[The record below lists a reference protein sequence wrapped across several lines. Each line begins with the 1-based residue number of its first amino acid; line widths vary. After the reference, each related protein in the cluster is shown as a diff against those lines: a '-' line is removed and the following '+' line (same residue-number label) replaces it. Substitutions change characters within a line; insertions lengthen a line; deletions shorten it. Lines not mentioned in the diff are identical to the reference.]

1 MSKIKS
7 LSIDLAKTVFQLHG
21 VDERGVAVL
30 RKQVSR
36 GQLLKRLAQIPPC
49 TVAMEACASSHYWGR
64 QISALGHKVVLI
76 APQHVKPYV
85 MGNKTDRNDAE
96 AICEAMGRPKMRFV
110 PVKSAEQQSLLAAHR
125 FRSLIVKSRTALV
138 NHIRGEL
145 LEFGIC
151 LPKGIA
157 KLRAALHDTCVLE
170 RLPSLMQQI
179 AHQMQQEL
187 RQLDAALLEATRR
200 IEHLAHEQ
208 PACRHLMRRSGIGVQ
223 IASALVAE
231 IDPTQFKN
239 GRHLSAFIGLV
250 PREHSS
256 GNKQV
261 KLGITKRGNPMLRT
275 LMIHG
280 ARSVVR
286 MVHTRSDPLSQW
298 VKELIARRGKHK
310 AIVALANKMARYA
323 WVDLMQARQLAFNS

>member
-1 MSKIKS
+1 
-7 LSIDLAKTVFQLHG
+7 LGHEV
-21 VDERGVAVL
+21 
-30 RKQVSR
+30 
-36 GQLLKRLAQIPPC
+36 RLIPPQ
-49 TVAMEACASSHYWGR
+49 Y
-64 QISALGHKVVLI
+64 
-76 APQHVKPYV
+76 VKPYLL
-85 MGNKTDRNDAE
+85 GNKTDRNDAE
-96 AICEAMGRPKMRFV
+96 AIGEAMGRPKMRFV
-110 PVKSAEQQSLLAAHR
+110 PVKSEEQQSLLAAHR
-125 FRSLIVKSRTALV
+125 FRSLIVKSRTALI

-157 KLRAALHDTCVLE
+157 KVRAALADTQVLY

-179 AHQMQQEL
+179 AQQMHQEL
-187 RQLDAALLEATRR
+187 RQIDAALAEATAR
-200 IEHLAHEQ
+200 IEQLANAQ
-208 PACRHLMRRSGIGVQ
+208 PTCRYLMRRPGIGVQ
-223 IASALVAE
+223 IATALVAQ

-239 GRHLSAFIGLV
+239 GRHLSALIGLV

-256 GNKQV
+256 GNKQI

-286 MVHTRSDPLSQW
+286 VIHKRNDPLSQW
-298 VKELIARRGKHK
+298 VKALIARRGKHK

-323 WVDLMQARQLAFNS
+323 WVDLMQARQLA